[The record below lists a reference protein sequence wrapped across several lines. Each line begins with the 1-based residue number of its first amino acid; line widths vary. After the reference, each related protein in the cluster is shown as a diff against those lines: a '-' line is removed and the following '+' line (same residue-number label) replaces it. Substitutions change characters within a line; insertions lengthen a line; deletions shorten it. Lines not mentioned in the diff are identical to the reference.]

1 MTAKL
6 EDLAKHR
13 QSRRQP
19 GDRRPASDKPASA
32 SRRNCPICG
41 RPAVQRYRPFCSA
54 RCADVD
60 LGRWFNEV
68 YRTPAAESE
77 PPGPSEPTEKE

>member
-19 GDRRPASDKPASA
+19 GDRRSAAGKPAGA
-32 SRRNCPICG
+32 RKHGCPICG
-41 RPAVQRYRPFCSA
+41 QPVVQRYRPFCSA
-54 RCADVD
+54 RCADID

-68 YRTPAAESE
+68 YRTPATEGE
-77 PPGPSEPTEKE
+77 PPSPEPPDKD